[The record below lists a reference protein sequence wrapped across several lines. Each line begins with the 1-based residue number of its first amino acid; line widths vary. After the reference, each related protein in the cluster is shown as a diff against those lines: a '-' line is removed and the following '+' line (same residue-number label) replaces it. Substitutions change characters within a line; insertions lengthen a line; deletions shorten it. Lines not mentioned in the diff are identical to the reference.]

1 MRKSLF
7 KTAKVFPWIT
17 NVTLYG
23 CLFAG
28 GDFVHQYIAHRDEI
42 DWRHTRNVALVAS
55 SFQGNFN
62 YFWLRALERRF
73 PGRSLGMISR
83 KLLLDQ
89 SFASPL
95 ATSVFYTGVSF
106 LEGKEDVFEDWRE
119 KFFNTYKVGC
129 MDEWIKEEV
138 ILQQLD
144 YTLSD
149 PCGTGCTTSTWN
161 ANNWT
166 YVLAIHAGPFLFS
179 QFWNFMLMPPYL
191 RAVFMGCSA
200 FIWATFLCLTQ
211 QSGDGTV
218 AVALERI
225 MARPPDEALGQR
237 EVKTGQ
243 CK

>member
-129 MDEWIKEEV
+129 
-138 ILQQLD
+138 
-144 YTLSD
+144 
-149 PCGTGCTTSTWN
+149 
-161 ANNWT
+161 
-166 YVLAIHAGPFLFS
+166 PFLFS